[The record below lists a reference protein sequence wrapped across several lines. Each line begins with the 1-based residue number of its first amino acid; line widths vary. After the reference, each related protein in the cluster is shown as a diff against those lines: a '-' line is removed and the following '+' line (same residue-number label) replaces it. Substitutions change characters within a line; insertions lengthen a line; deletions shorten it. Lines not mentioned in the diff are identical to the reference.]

1 MTLDLPKKFGQYEL
15 RSHLATGGMAEIY
28 LARQTGIGGFEKQ
41 VVVKRIL
48 PELTARR
55 EFVEMFFDE
64 ARIAAQLKHPN
75 IVEIYDLGQQ
85 GEDYF
90 IAMEYLKG
98 ETLRE
103 TVVESIKRGSP
114 LPPVIAAFVVSQV
127 CDGLAYA
134 HEFADGSGGSLGIVH
149 RDVSPNNI
157 ILTYAGGVKL
167 VDFGVAKTRVQTHRT
182 EAGVLRGK
190 LSYMSPEQ
198 CLGRPLDGRSD
209 VFSAGVVLWE
219 LLAQRRL
226 FRRNSEQ
233 KTIEAVLSAH
243 IPMVKEYRHGVPA
256 ALDAIARRAM
266 ERKVGARYQDAAQ
279 MASEIRKCLLNQDK
293 MVSNQEVGEF
303 VRALFKGETQK
314 TQRRPEKMLTPI
326 GRPAFLDNLDD
337 ETSPERDMST
347 MLVDLDEDEPYLA
360 DIDTEVE
367 GVYPRTDSESER
379 ISPPTL
385 EAEALRVEPSPVRK
399 WPWLIGAAVALAVA
413 VLVIAVLAGRDQPGE
428 VPSTGEESDV
438 FEEDADSLTKLV
450 VRSSPRGCVVKVNG
464 IKIPGVTPM
473 EDLAVVPGR
482 KHVVVVNCIGH
493 QREVRTVTGKAG
505 EILTL
510 DFAPARKQ

>member
-1 MTLDLPKKFGQYEL
+1 LTLDLPNRLGQYEL
-15 RSHLATGGMAEIY
+15 LSHLATGGMAEIY
-28 LARQTGIGGFEKQ
+28 LARQTGIGGFQKQ

-48 PELTARR
+48 PQLTARK

-64 ARIAAQLKHPN
+64 ARLAAQLKHPN
-75 IVEIYDLGQQ
+75 IVEIYDLGQE

-98 ETLRE
+98 QTLRE

-134 HEFADGSGGSLGIVH
+134 HDFADESGGSLGIVH

-157 ILTYAGGVKL
+157 VLTYSGGVKL
-167 VDFGVAKTRVQTHRT
+167 VDFGVAKTRVQMHRT

-198 CLGRPLDGRSD
+198 CLGRPLDARAD
-209 VFSAGVVLWE
+209 LFSAGVVLWE

-243 IPMVKEYRHGVPA
+243 IPLVKEYRHGVPME
-256 ALDAIARRAM
+256 LDSIARRAM
-266 ERKVGARYQDAAQ
+266 ERSVESRYQSAAE
-279 MASEIRKCLLNQDK
+279 MATEVRKCLLNQDK

-303 VRALFKGETQK
+303 VRMLFLGERPK
-314 TQRRPEKMLTPI
+314 IKRRPEKMLTPI
-326 GRPAFLDNLDD
+326 ARPAFLDNLDD
-337 ETSPERDMST
+337 DTSPYKAMAGK
-347 MLVDLDEDEPYLA
+347 LVDLDEDEPYLA

-367 GVYPRTDSESER
+367 VPGAHTQESKPAAGR
-379 ISPPTL
+379 SGKL
-385 EAEALRVEPSPVRK
+385 
-399 WPWLIGAAVALAVA
+399 PWLIGAGVALAVA
-413 VLVIAVLAGRDQPGE
+413 FLVIILAG
-428 VPSTGEESDV
+428 GEESSQDPASGEQAGV
-438 FEEDADSLTKLV
+438 AADFFEDDIDNLTKLV
-450 VRSSPRGCVVKVNG
+450 VRSRPPGCVVKVNG
-464 IKIPGVTPM
+464 IKIPGVTPL
-473 EDLAVVPGR
+473 ENLAVVPGR
-482 KHVVVVNCIGH
+482 KHVVVVKCIGH
-493 QREVRTVTGKAG
+493 RREIRTVTGRAG

-510 DFAPARKQ
+510 DFAPARKN

>member
-1 MTLDLPKKFGQYEL
+1 LTLDLPKKYGQYEL
-15 RSHLATGGMAEIY
+15 LSHLATGGMAEIY

-48 PELTARR
+48 PQLTARK

-75 IVEIYDLGQQ
+75 IIEIYDLGQE

-90 IAMEYLKG
+90 IAMEYLQG
-98 ETLRE
+98 QTLRE
-103 TVVESIKRGSP
+103 VVVESIKRDSP

-157 ILTYAGGVKL
+157 ILTYPGGVKL
-167 VDFGVAKTRVQTHRT
+167 VDFGVAKTRVQMHRT

-198 CLGRPLDGRSD
+198 CLGRPLDGRAD

-226 FRRNSEQ
+226 FRRDSEE

-243 IPMVKEYRHGVPA
+243 IPMVKEYRHGVPME
-256 ALDAIARRAM
+256 LDTIARRAM
-266 ERKVGARYQDAAQ
+266 ERKVTSRYQNAAQ
-279 MASEIRKCLLNQDK
+279 MAAEIRKCLLNQDK

-303 VRALFKGETQK
+303 VRMLFLRERKVV
-314 TQRRPEKMLTPI
+314 RSRPEKQLTPVA
-326 GRPAFLDNLDD
+326 RPAFLDDLDD
-337 ETSPERDMST
+337 DTSPAEVLAGK
-347 MLVDLDEDEPYLA
+347 LVDLDEDEPYLA
-360 DIDTEVE
+360 DIDTEVDAP
-367 GVYPRTDSESER
+367 VTRTGESREVAAR
-379 ISPPTL
+379 S
-385 EAEALRVEPSPVRK
+385 RK
-399 WPWLIGAAVALAVA
+399 LPWIIGASVALTVA
-413 VLVIAVLAGRDQPGE
+413 VLVIMLAGGNDDGQ
-428 VPSTGEESDV
+428 VPAAESKV
-438 FEEDADSLTKLV
+438 FDDDIENLTRLV
-450 VRSSPRGCVVKVNG
+450 VRSRPQGCAVKVNG
-464 IKIPGVTPM
+464 VKIPGVTPL
-473 EDLAVVPGR
+473 EELTVVPGR

-493 QREVRTVTGKAG
+493 EREIRTVTGKAG

-510 DFAPARKQ
+510 DFTPARNK

>member
-1 MTLDLPKKFGQYEL
+1 LTRDFPKKLGQYEL
-15 RSHLATGGMAEIY
+15 LSHLATGGMAEIY

-48 PELTARR
+48 PQLTARK

-64 ARIAAQLKHPN
+64 ARLAAHLKHPN
-75 IVEIYDLGQQ
+75 IIEIYDLGQE

-98 ETLRE
+98 QTLRE
-103 TVVESIKRGSP
+103 AVVESIKRGSP

-134 HEFADGSGGSLGIVH
+134 HDFSDESGGSLGIVH

-157 ILTYAGGVKL
+157 ILTYSGGVKL
-167 VDFGVAKTRVQTHRT
+167 VDFGVAKTRVQMHRT

-198 CLGRPLDGRSD
+198 CLGRPLDARAD

-233 KTIEAVLSAH
+233 QTIEAVLSAH
-243 IPMVKEYRHGVPA
+243 IPLVKEYRHGVPME
-256 ALDAIARRAM
+256 LDAIARRAM
-266 ERKVGARYQDAAQ
+266 ERSVESRYQGAAQ
-279 MASEIRKCLLNQDK
+279 MATDIRKCLLNQDK
-293 MVSNQEVGEF
+293 MVSNQQVGEF
-303 VRALFKGETQK
+303 VRKLFLGENQK
-314 TQRRPEKMLTPI
+314 SKRRREKILAPVR
-326 GRPAFLDNLDD
+326 RPAFLDNLDD
-337 ETSPERDMST
+337 DTSPAEVRAGR
-347 MLVDLDEDEPYLA
+347 LVDLDEEEPYLA

-367 GVYPRTDSESER
+367 APVTRTKETG
-379 ISPPTL
+379 P
-385 EAEALRVEPSPVRK
+385 AAARVKR
-399 WPWLIGAAVALAVA
+399 WPWIIGVAVALAVA
-413 VLVIAVLAGRDQPGE
+413 ALVIILAGRDHKKDSAAAG
-428 VPSTGEESDV
+428 VDV
-438 FEEDADSLTKLV
+438 YEDDIENLTRLV
-450 VRSSPRGCVVKVNG
+450 VRSRPRGCVVKVNG
-464 IKIPGVTPM
+464 IKIPGVTPL

-493 QREVRTVTGKAG
+493 RREVRTVTGRAG

-510 DFAPARKQ
+510 DFAPARNK

>member
-1 MTLDLPKKFGQYEL
+1 MTLDLPKKLGQYEL
-15 RSHLATGGMAEIY
+15 LSHLATGGMAEIY

-48 PELTARR
+48 PQLTARK

-75 IVEIYDLGQQ
+75 IIEIYDLVQE

-98 ETLRE
+98 QTLRE
-103 TVVESIKRGSP
+103 VVVESIKRDSP

-157 ILTYAGGVKL
+157 ILTYTGGVKL
-167 VDFGVAKTRVQTHRT
+167 VDFGVAKTRVQMHRT
-182 EAGVLRGK
+182 EVGVLRGK

-198 CLGRPLDGRSD
+198 CLGRPLDGRAD

-226 FRRNSEQ
+226 FRRNSEE

-243 IPMVKEYRHGVPA
+243 IPLVKQYRHGVPGE
-256 ALDAIARRAM
+256 LDAIARRAM
-266 ERKVGARYQDAAQ
+266 ERKVKSRYQDASL
-279 MASEIRKCLLNQDK
+279 MASEIRKCLLNQDR

-303 VRALFKGETQK
+303 VRMLFLGERK
-314 TQRRPEKMLTPI
+314 KIKRRPEKMLTPVAPP
-326 GRPAFLDNLDD
+326 GFLDNLDD
-337 ETSPERDMST
+337 NTSPAEVLAGK
-347 MLVDLDEDEPYLA
+347 LVDLDEDEPYLA

-367 GVYPRTDSESER
+367 APATRTEESMPAPAR
-379 ISPPTL
+379 G
-385 EAEALRVEPSPVRK
+385 RK
-399 WPWLIGAAVALAVA
+399 LPWIVGAAVALAVA
-413 VLVIAVLAGRDQPGE
+413 VLVIILAGRGNREQAPAAA
-428 VPSTGEESDV
+428 EETDFV
-438 FEEDADSLTKLV
+438 DDDIDNLTRLV
-450 VRSSPRGCVVKVNG
+450 VRSRPQGCAVKVNG
-464 IKIPGVTPM
+464 VKIPGVTPL
-473 EDLAVVPGR
+473 EDLTVVPGR

-493 QREVRTVTGKAG
+493 QREVRTVTGRAG
-505 EILTL
+505 EVLTL
-510 DFAPARKQ
+510 DFAPARKK